1 MQNLTIQNK
10 NFITYKDDLLTVDIL
25 GGVDLKQIERLIC
38 TLRITYKNYPPYRTT
53 LDLYNEHQ
61 TDKLIRT
68 LCDKQELRL
77 IEVSN
82 SIHKLIL
89 QLEKYR
95 LENLNYTS
103 KNTQEF
109 IMSKI
114 KNKL

>member
-1 MQNLTIQNK
+1 M
-10 NFITYKDDLLTVDIL
+10 LTVDVL
-25 GGVDLKQIERLIC
+25 GGVDLKQIERLVC
-38 TLRITYKNYPPYRTT
+38 TLRITYKDYPPYRTT

-68 LCDKQELRL
+68 LCDKRELRL

-82 SIHKLIL
+82 SIHTLIL

-103 KNTQEF
+103 KSKQEF
-109 IMSKI
+109 ELNEADKKQALNNFM
-114 KNKL
+114 LGFCG